1 VTTSSRLQADV
12 PWLTETTRDCFDVTD
27 VGTIGERDGRDD
39 VPSLSGYNQSIFL
52 YIYKIDISAFLL
64 VVGSA
69 PPLCRNTGATPVKTV
84 LGRRLFLAVT
94 WSTAGG
100 FLVSLS
106 RLSSPTCDPES
117 GGHSSLERRRLPI
130 RRVLRCCRLPAYMRP
145 YTNSYLFSYVHNYY
159 SPTGGRARVGRTSDV
174 RHRARYGLRSRASVL
189 TD

>member
-1 VTTSSRLQADV
+1 V

-106 RLSSPTCDPES
+106 TLRPRVTPRAAVARCSSGD
-117 GGHSSLERRRLPI
+117 G
-130 RRVLRCCRLPAYMRP
+130 CR
-145 YTNSYLFSYVHNYY
+145 
-159 SPTGGRARVGRTSDV
+159 SDV
-174 RHRARYGLRSRASVL
+174 FSAVVVSQHV
-189 TD
+189 